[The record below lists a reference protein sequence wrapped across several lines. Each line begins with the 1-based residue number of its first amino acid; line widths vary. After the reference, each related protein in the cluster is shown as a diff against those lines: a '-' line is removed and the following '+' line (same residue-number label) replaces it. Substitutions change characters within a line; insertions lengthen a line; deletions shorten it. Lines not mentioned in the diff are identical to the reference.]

1 MKYNLDFI
9 NKDNWPAFRKF
20 LRWVGGLVF
29 MIAIIRNG
37 ISADYSLSQAIFGFV
52 LGLYL
57 FPPTFNLFAKMLP
70 KSINLGNTFNRI
82 SRYAIAIGLFI
93 SWMHFSLAA
102 TEASPSYQKLV
113 RDSEIEKQKQEAEKQ
128 KQEAEEA
135 KDNLKTEAYL
145 YAKDYVKAQLKYPE
159 EADFPWRL
167 SIPIV
172 VNGDTYKVQGYVN
185 TKNGFGVKIK
195 AKFVCVLKYTGY
207 SWEEQ
212 ATTVFE

>member
-1 MKYNLDFI
+1 MKYNLDFN
-9 NKDNWPAFRKF
+9 NKDNWAAFRKF

-37 ISADYSLSQAIFGFV
+37 ISADYPLSQAIFGFV

-113 RDSEIEKQKQEAEKQ
+113 RDSEIEKQKQEAEK
-128 KQEAEEA
+128 A
-135 KDNLKTEAYL
+135 KDNLKTDAYL
-145 YAKDYVKAQLKYPE
+145 YSQDYVKAQLKYPE
-159 EADFPWRL
+159 EADFPWSP

-195 AKFVCVLKYTGY
+195 AKFVCVLKYTGS